1 MEIIIKNNQIVKTI
15 RDNLYFFNEEG
26 ILCKISFEKGKSKDW
41 SFLNNIFVCNLPYVY
56 RAIKCLQLGDTIEKF
71 ESNIKR
77 FKCIYEKRK
86 QDSVHN
92 VIFKRKGNLY
102 YFFNSQGIYSSIHRD
117 EALNSD
123 LYYFPRKIPRENSYY
138 FIDMTVSVADALFLY
153 NYNGFKRAVNLLK
166 VGQTINDLIEI
177 YNTTRPTYSHWNS
190 DLERFITT
198 LEEPEYVC
206 IPENQNKNTLFDYV
220 YVTVNVVS
228 EWYTD
233 RKSYINSHSRE
244 IKKMVLE
251 RIETDKKFKKYG
263 LPINFLKLSRAI
275 FSPRKSS
282 IQFLFEL
289 KDIEN

>member
-15 RDNLYFFNEEG
+15 RDTLYFFNEEG
-26 ILCKISFEKGKSKDW
+26 ILCKISFENGKSKDW
-41 SFLNNIFVCNLPYVY
+41 SFLNNRCICDLPYVD
-56 RAIKCLQLGDTIEKF
+56 RAIRCLEPGDTIEKF

-92 VIFKRKGNLY
+92 VIFKRNGKLY

-117 EALNSD
+117 EVLNSD
-123 LYYFPRKIPRENSYY
+123 LYYFPWKIFRENRYY

-177 YNTTRPTYSHWNS
+177 YNAIKPTYSHWHN
-190 DLERFITT
+190 DLERFVTT
-198 LEEPEYVC
+198 IEEPEYVC
-206 IPENQNKNTLFDYV
+206 IPENQNKNTSFDYV

-251 RIETDKKFKKYG
+251 RIETDKNFKKYG